1 MEKWLFCADS
11 RSPIRIKSQAFRK
24 SVRITTALLLLISF
38 NLQAQTG
45 GEAGTLFYFN
55 AGARAYGMGGTALAI
70 TDDPSAIFV
79 NPGMLGIQTE
89 VQLNATLSRLK
100 FDRKYYDF
108 SFVYPYGNLGSFGIG
123 WTQLGVDNIPGRD
136 QSGYITQ
143 NFSDLQ
149 SAFTLSY
156 AHMIGDVFS
165 LGVSGKFLSHSLAG
179 SVAKGNG
186 FDIGM
191 ALYLGDYITI
201 GGAIKNIG
209 TSVTWNTDS
218 KLEETFPT
226 QIGLGAAYYD
236 PLGFKG
242 LLLAGDF
249 NLIGGKDMTYGI
261 GTEYVFRDLLI
272 ARAGFCKEGL
282 TFGGG
287 IMYGAFKLDCGYTP
301 EKFSSGAR
309 LHFTINWLI
318 SSGEA
323 AAAAP
328 APATYTP
335 PPATAVPARQ
345 APSASKRLVVI
356 TDGPLKSEEAEVIRI
371 DEVNRTVT
379 VRLVALPGSEPI
391 TLNLN
396 QVKFVE

>member
-1 MEKWLFCADS
+1 LEKWLFCVN
-11 RSPIRIKSQAFRK
+11 SPSLIRIKSLTFWE
-24 SVRITTALLLLISF
+24 SVFIFTALLLTGAGG
-38 NLQAQTG
+38 LQAQTG
-45 GEAGTLFYFN
+45 GEAGTFQYFT
-55 AGARAYGMGGTALAI
+55 AGARAYGLGGTGLAI
-70 TDDPSAIFV
+70 ADDPSAVFV
-79 NPGMLGIQTE
+79 NPGMLGIQTD
-89 VQLNATLSRLK
+89 VQVNATLSRLK
-100 FDRKYYDF
+100 YDRRYYDF
-108 SFVYPYGNLGSFGIG
+108 CFVYPYGNLGSFGIG
-123 WTQLGVDNIPGRD
+123 WAQLGIDDIPGRD

-149 SAFTLSY
+149 SAFMLSY

-179 SVAKGNG
+179 NVAKGNG

-191 ALYLGDYITI
+191 ALYLGDYFTI

-209 TSVTWNTDS
+209 TSITWNTDS

-236 PLGFKG
+236 PLGLKG

-249 NLIGGKDMTYGI
+249 NLIGGKDLTYGI

-287 IMYGAFKLDCGYTP
+287 IMYGAFKLDFGYTP
-301 EKFSSGAR
+301 EKFSNSSR
-309 LHFTINWLI
+309 MHFTLNWLI
-318 SSGEA
+318 TSEETA
-323 AAAAP
+323 AALP
-328 APATYTP
+328 APETYTP
-335 PPATAVPARQ
+335 PAATPVPARQ
-345 APSASKRLVVI
+345 ESSAQKRRVEI
-356 TDGPLKSEEAEVIRI
+356 IDGPLKSEEAEVIRI
-371 DEVNRTVT
+371 DESNRTVT

-396 QVKFVE
+396 QVRFIE

>member
-1 MEKWLFCADS
+1 LEKWLFCADS

-24 SVRITTALLLLISF
+24 SVRITAALLLIISL

-186 FDIGM
+186 LDIGM

-209 TSVTWNTDS
+209 TSITWNTDS

-236 PLGFKG
+236 PLGLKG

-323 AAAAP
+323 AAAP
-328 APATYTP
+328 APAIYTP
-335 PPATAVPARQ
+335 PPATAIPARQ

-371 DEVNRTVT
+371 DEGNRTIV